1 MEPWSLILALFTV
14 ILFVTIFLQ
23 GKFIRINFDASGFIS
38 GANIESCILVECYL
52 GESGERNSGTG
63 LVSKVLPET
72 RKISIFGTFR
82 KIMQYYIFGST

>member
-1 MEPWSLILALFTV
+1 MVVQYGTLVTDIR
-14 ILFVTIFLQ
+14 FVCRNPFCDIFFLQ

-52 GESGERNSGTG
+52 GVSGERNSGTG

-72 RKISIFGTFR
+72 NKISIFGTVR
-82 KIMQYYIFGST
+82 KIMQ